1 MEKEGAAMYYYS
13 TVNGVVLTHS
23 NIKEKDFVSK
33 GTPSAA
39 STKFWISKDGVFM
52 EGNHSDIPANDLGKI
67 IRYIASNRADIIA
80 AWYDYFGN

>member
-1 MEKEGAAMYYYS
+1 MPKAIADFLGYQFYFR
-13 TVNGVVLTHS
+13 S
-23 NIKEKDFVSK
+23 NENNEPVHIHVSK